1 MTRAATSGS
10 PRGGGTA
17 WGMPDSDTVHVA
29 LQSPLWEINA
39 LLVGLVVGSFANVC
53 IHRLPLGLSVVRPR
67 SRCPRCE
74 APIRALDNVPVLS
87 YVRLRGRCR
96 ACAARISPRYPAVE
110 LANGLLYLAVAAR
123 WGPTPL
129 AVVYMVFITA
139 LLVLTLID
147 FDHQILP
154 DVITLPGTAFAIAA
168 SGAAWWLDWPGL
180 PYPIESIASAAGG
193 YLAFFAVAESYRR
206 ARRVEGLGQGDWK
219 MAAMLGA
226 MLGWQK
232 LLLTVLLA
240 AMAGTAVGVT
250 LMALRRHTAQHPLP
264 LGTFLGIAGIAVVF
278 TGDALLAW
286 YRSVFSL

>member
-1 MTRAATSGS
+1 M
-10 PRGGGTA
+10 
-17 WGMPDSDTVHVA
+17 
-29 LQSPLWEINA
+29 
-39 LLVGLVVGSFANVC
+39 
-53 IHRLPLGLSVVRPR
+53 
-67 SRCPRCE
+67 
-74 APIRALDNVPVLS
+74 
-87 YVRLRGRCR
+87 
-96 ACAARISPRYPAVE
+96 ISQ
-110 LANGLLYLAVAAR
+110 NGLLYLAVAAR
-123 WGPTPL
+123 VGPTPV

-168 SGAAWWLDWPGL
+168 SAAAWWFDWPGL

-206 ARRVEGLGQGDWK
+206 ARGVEGLGQGDWK

-240 AMAGTAVGVT
+240 AVAGTVVGVA
-250 LMALRRHTAQHPLP
+250 LMALRRHAAQHPLP

-278 TGDALLAW
+278 AGDALLVW

>member
-1 MTRAATSGS
+1 
-10 PRGGGTA
+10 
-17 WGMPDSDTVHVA
+17 MPDSDTVHVA
-29 LQSPLWEINA
+29 LESPFWEINA

-87 YVRLRGRCR
+87 YVLLRGRCR

-123 WGPTPL
+123 VGPTPV

-168 SGAAWWLDWPGL
+168 SGALWWFDWPGL

-206 ARRVEGLGQGDWK
+206 ARR
-219 MAAMLGA
+219 
-226 MLGWQK
+226 
-232 LLLTVLLA
+232 
-240 AMAGTAVGVT
+240 
-250 LMALRRHTAQHPLP
+250 
-264 LGTFLGIAGIAVVF
+264 
-278 TGDALLAW
+278 
-286 YRSVFSL
+286 

>member
-1 MTRAATSGS
+1 
-10 PRGGGTA
+10 
-17 WGMPDSDTVHVA
+17 MPDSDTVHVA
-29 LQSPLWEINA
+29 LQSPFWELNA
-39 LLVGLVVGSFANVC
+39 LLVGLMVGSFANVC
-53 IHRLPLGLSVVRPR
+53 IHRLPLGLSIVRPR
-67 SRCPRCE
+67 SRCPRCHS
-74 APIRALDNVPVLS
+74 PIRALDNVPVLS
-87 YVRLRGRCR
+87 YLVLGARCR
-96 ACAARISPRYPAVE
+96 HCRAPISPRYPAVE
-110 LANGLLYLAVAAR
+110 VANGLAYMGVAVRLGA
-123 WGPTPL
+123 TPI
-129 AVVYMVFITA
+129 AVVDMAFITA

-168 SGAAWWLDWPGL
+168 SGAAWWFHWPGL
-180 PYPIESIASAAGG
+180 PHPIESIASAAGG

-206 ARRVEGLGQGDWK
+206 ARGVEGLGQGDWK

-226 MLGWQK
+226 ILGWQK

-240 AMAGTAVGVT
+240 AVAGTVVGVA

-278 TGDALLAW
+278 AGDALLAW